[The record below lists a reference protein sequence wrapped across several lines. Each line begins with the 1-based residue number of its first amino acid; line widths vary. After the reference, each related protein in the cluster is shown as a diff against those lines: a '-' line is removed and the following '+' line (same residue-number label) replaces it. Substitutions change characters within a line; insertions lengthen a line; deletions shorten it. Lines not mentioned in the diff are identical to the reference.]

1 MHELGIRLK
10 TRREELGMTL
20 RDIEQS
26 TKIGLRMLEK
36 MEAGEFEA
44 LPAGIFARNFLKQY
58 CAEVEMDPEPFLEAL
73 LPANHDEDLEH
84 ERDRS
89 PHLKTWGILVFIA
102 AISVIGWLGW
112 HRSWFDWRSP
122 EPETKIDVA
131 NVQSLTSQSSA
142 AQPSDLPAAK
152 DEQAPVQF
160 SQSDEGVDLADDI
173 PEALSDD
180 ASVVELPGADMEEPT
195 AILRFEVSERCWVH
209 LRCPDRDMDFM
220 LEIGESYVV
229 ACGFPIRLTLG
240 NAGAVT
246 LTLNGKPVSFPSES
260 RVLRDFE
267 IQAPDQEN
275 TP

>member
-89 PHLKTWGILVFIA
+89 PHLKKWGILVFIA